1 MINLDIRYTRSAHQ
15 YLNSCTNNKGGKQ
28 EEVLVRSHIYKVEE
42 VKPSK
47 PPEKIWVIEARS
59 GLVGTGRVV
68 QKRVPI
74 HCSNLQR
81 TDSSRGVL
89 GNSAVRSPNFSKMAR
104 RFIARGCE
112 CMVKD
117 GDTGALCSAYSPG
130 VCYYRL
136 FSAGRF
142 FL

>member
-1 MINLDIRYTRSAHQ
+1 MYNETVTRGMINLDIQYTRSAHQ

-89 GNSAVRSPNFSKMAR
+89 GNSAVRSPIIGRNCPQLFQNGPQ
-104 RFIARGCE
+104 I
-112 CMVKD
+112 
-117 GDTGALCSAYSPG
+117 YSPW
-130 VCYYRL
+130 V
-136 FSAGRF
+136 
-142 FL
+142 